1 MANVKKT
8 TEDNIL
14 ESNISNNDDIL
25 SLLKAMQLEIAS
37 IKDSNEKLK
46 EENNKLVQQNNK
58 LQFTQETNNV
68 QDNNSEKK
76 ERKLD
81 PNMEVV
87 IINMFDGLMFNM
99 KINDLG
105 AVKVLNKFGQ
115 KIWVTLKEARDIV
128 RLNDKFVRLGYFIF
142 EDRDVIEDLLLE
154 EDYMKIIDVKTLD
167 RLPDL
172 ENKVFESVFKNA
184 NQMYQEK
191 IINKF
196 VDEYIKGQDGRFRD
210 RKKIDLLSDWSGQDL
225 MLKITETERANQLKG

>member
-1 MANVKKT
+1 MANMKKT
-8 TEDNIL
+8 SEENTMENNIP
-14 ESNISNNDDIL
+14 NNDEIL
-25 SLLKAMQLEIAS
+25 FLLKSMQTEIAS
-37 IKDSNEKLK
+37 IKDNNEKLK
-46 EENNKLVQQNNK
+46 EENEKLIQQNNELK
-58 LQFTQETNNV
+58 SIHNQE
-68 QDNNSEKK
+68 DNSLIK

-128 RLNDKFVRLGYFIF
+128 RLNDKFARLGYFIF
-142 EDRDVIEDLLLE
+142 EDRDIIEDLLLE
-154 EDYMKIIDVKTLD
+154 EDYVKIIDVKTLD

-225 MLKITETERANQLKG
+225 MLKITETERANQLR